1 MIENELSTHASSP
14 TEGAPAP
21 VSMGGPGGGAGAI
34 LRSYR
39 ESAGIHIVAL
49 ASALKVTRAKLEALE
64 NDRYEELPDVVFA
77 RALAMS
83 CCRYLGQDPESVLA
97 RMPSHDAQPAPGLR
111 QHQLGNGMTPRPSF
125 GPSRGPF
132 ASSKV
137 PSWAIWALVLAA
149 IVIGG
154 WFAASP
160 QRMSV
165 RAPAPALDF
174 PPPGADVLPG
184 QAGLVAPEAPASG
197 AATQNS
203 VVTTPA
209 AVPAV
214 PTVQA
219 PVQVN
224 SAIPGVP
231 TNTPGVRI
239 EPVTPTRP

>member
-21 VSMGGPGGGAGAI
+21 VSMGVPGGGAGAI

-64 NDRYEELPDVVFA
+64 SDRYEELPDVVFA

-149 IVIGG
+149 IVMGVGLPLRPKGCRCVLRHRRWIFRHRGLMCCRG
-154 WFAASP
+154 RPVWSRQRLPLVVQPLRMVWSLRRLQCLRSRWF
-160 QRMSV
+160 RHLC
-165 RAPAPALDF
+165 R
-174 PPPGADVLPG
+174 
-184 QAGLVAPEAPASG
+184 
-197 AATQNS
+197 
-203 VVTTPA
+203 
-209 AVPAV
+209 
-214 PTVQA
+214 
-219 PVQVN
+219 
-224 SAIPGVP
+224 
-231 TNTPGVRI
+231 
-239 EPVTPTRP
+239 